1 MMLREL
7 PSGVV
12 ARRAIVY
19 VRQSTSAQ
27 VRDNLESQQRQYDL
41 AKLARAYG
49 FADVKVVDD
58 DLGRSASSTSDRPGF
73 RALVGEV
80 CEGVVGAVFCLEAS
94 RLARNGRDWHHLLEL
109 CGLVGARVI
118 DVDGAYD
125 PGSPNDRLLLG
136 LKGTMSEFELTVLR
150 RRLLDAVVAKAKRGE
165 LRIGVP
171 IGYVWDKTGLAMDPD
186 RRVQESIRSV
196 FRLFERL
203 GSARQVLLYMRE
215 HELPFPRPSDGKH
228 LTSFTWR
235 GPIYR
240 NVISVLSN
248 PFYAGAYAYG
258 KSRTSAKIIEGTVV
272 KRMSPVRA
280 RDQWTALIRDHHE
293 AYVTWEEFEKNQVR
307 LSRNTFCKRAGGAK
321 SGRGGRALMPG
332 LLRCRR
338 CGRMLHVTYGGQR
351 TPQPRYACRMG
362 NAMHGLAPCITFG
375 ARRPD
380 DAVARAL
387 LLAVQP
393 LAIEAALVAE
403 RDAIEQ
409 VDEHRRALEL
419 EIEQAR
425 YEAALAARR
434 YEAVDPDNRLVAS
447 ELEERWNAALTRLKA
462 CEEKARAGLVREA
475 GHVDRDDLL
484 ALADDLSRAWSAPT
498 TTMRTKQQLVRAL
511 VEEIVVDVDDRTRE
525 VVLLIHWRGGR
536 HSELRVRK
544 PETGEHTKRAS
555 DEVDAMIREMAT
567 RWSDENIAATLNR
580 MGFTTGAGNTW
591 NARRVASHR
600 HTVGIDAYASAPK
613 DGQCLTMFD
622 AAKKYG
628 VPCHVIRRLI
638 KTGVLPAR
646 QVMFDAP
653 WQILAS
659 DLERDDVQRALRE
672 RRRRGGRPCRSPRD
686 TRTLTIPGT

>member
-1 MMLREL
+1 
-7 PSGVV
+7 
-12 ARRAIVY
+12 
-19 VRQSTSAQ
+19 
-27 VRDNLESQQRQYDL
+27 
-41 AKLARAYG
+41 
-49 FADVKVVDD
+49 
-58 DLGRSASSTSDRPGF
+58 
-73 RALVGEV
+73 
-80 CEGVVGAVFCLEAS
+80 
-94 RLARNGRDWHHLLEL
+94 
-109 CGLVGARVI
+109 
-118 DVDGAYD
+118 
-125 PGSPNDRLLLG
+125 
-136 LKGTMSEFELTVLR
+136 
-150 RRLLDAVVAKAKRGE
+150 
-165 LRIGVP
+165 
-171 IGYVWDKTGLAMDPD
+171 
-186 RRVQESIRSV
+186 
-196 FRLFERL
+196 
-203 GSARQVLLYMRE
+203 
-215 HELPFPRPSDGKH
+215 
-228 LTSFTWR
+228 
-235 GPIYR
+235 
-240 NVISVLSN
+240 
-248 PFYAGAYAYG
+248 
-258 KSRTSAKIIEGTVV
+258 
-272 KRMSPVRA
+272 
-280 RDQWTALIRDHHE
+280 
-293 AYVTWEEFEKNQVR
+293 
-307 LSRNTFCKRAGGAK
+307 
-321 SGRGGRALMPG
+321 
-332 LLRCRR
+332 
-338 CGRMLHVTYGGQR
+338 MLHVTYGGQR

-403 RDAIEQ
+403 RDAIQ
-409 VDEHRRALEL
+409 HVDEHRRALEL

-525 VVLLIHWRGGR
+525 VVLVIHWRGGR

-544 PETGEHTKRAS
+544 PQTGEHTKRAS